1 MEAEMDSLTELL
13 DRYIAMWN
21 ETDPQRRRALI
32 AQIWT
37 EDARYVDPVS
47 EAEGRTSIDAM
58 VCGVHERFPGHRL
71 RRTSEP
77 DAHHDRVRF
86 TWELAPEAGPTVV
99 KGIDF
104 AVITSQ
110 RLQSVTG
117 FFDHVAAS

>member
-1 MEAEMDSLTELL
+1 MDNLTELL

-21 ETDPQRRRALI
+21 ETDPERRHALI

-47 EAEGRTSIDAM
+47 EAEGRASIDAM
-58 VCGVHERFPGHRL
+58 VYGVHERFPGHRL
-71 RRTSEP
+71 RRTSDP

-86 TWELAPEAGPTVV
+86 AWELAPQTGPAVV

-104 AVITSQ
+104 AVIDGQ